1 MRIWTKQVAKK
12 RGEEE
17 RTYKCKGQ
25 AELMRGKEGEK
36 ATNMNN
42 FFSQKGTKNVGAII
56 EVKEW
61 KKVEDRVYFI
71 LNISSF

>member
-1 MRIWTKQVAKK
+1 
-12 RGEEE
+12 
-17 RTYKCKGQ
+17 
-25 AELMRGKEGEK
+25 MRGKEGEK